1 MKKWDFYG
9 RHDTL
14 STLDS
19 LIHKQR
25 WFFCRIQ
32 GRRRIGKTT
41 LLKELMKSDP
51 SLAGR
56 MIYMQVPNYS
66 TLLKF
71 VYPKYI
77 AAD

>member
-14 STLDS
+14 SMLDS

-56 MIYMQVPNYS
+56 MS
-66 TLLKF
+66 
-71 VYPKYI
+71 
-77 AAD
+77 

>member
-1 MKKWDFYG
+1 MTNWAFYG

-56 MIYMQVPNYS
+56 MIYMQVPNS
-66 TLLKF
+66 DERDVAGGF
-71 VYPKYI
+71 RR
-77 AAD
+77 AM